1 MEINRFQHKVVLI
14 TGAASGIGKATAF
27 RLGEEGAKLMICDLN
42 ESGLKEVSSRLKD
55 KGIENDHYAFD
66 VSDPEECR
74 ISVEKTVER
83 FGKLNV
89 LCNIA
94 GYAQLKHLADIS
106 VEDWNKMIGVNLS
119 SVFYMS
125 QAAMPHL
132 ITSKGNIVNMS
143 STAALSGQAY
153 NAMYCATKGGV
164 ALLSRAMAVEFAKQ
178 GVRVN
183 AVCPGAVIT
192 PLTDNLSFPEKAD
205 MDLIGRLFP
214 LLDPA
219 RPEEIAAA
227 VAFLASAEARFVTGE
242 MFVMDGGQ
250 TIT

>member
-1 MEINRFQHKVVLI
+1 MEINRFQGKVALI

-42 ESGLKEVSSRLKD
+42 ESGLKEVSSKLKV
-55 KGIENDHYAFD
+55 KGIDNDSYTFD
-66 VSDPEECR
+66 VSDPKACR
-74 ISVEKTVER
+74 ASVEKTVER
-83 FGKLNV
+83 FGKLDV

-94 GYAQLKHLADIS
+94 GYTQLKHLADIS
-106 VEDWNKMIGVNLS
+106 VEDWHKMIDVNLS

-132 ITSKGNIVNMS
+132 ITTKGNIVNMS
-143 STAALSGQAY
+143 STAALGGQAY

-164 ALLSRAMAVEFAKQ
+164 AMLSKSMAVEFAKK

-183 AVCPGAVIT
+183 AVCPGAVNT
-192 PLTDNLSFPEKAD
+192 PLTENFSLPENAD
-205 MDLIGRLFP
+205 MDLILKLYP
-214 LLDPA
+214 LLEVA
-219 RPEEIAAA
+219 QPEEIAAA
-227 VAFLASAEARFVTGE
+227 VAFIASDEARFVTGE
-242 MFVMDGGQ
+242 TFVMDGGQ